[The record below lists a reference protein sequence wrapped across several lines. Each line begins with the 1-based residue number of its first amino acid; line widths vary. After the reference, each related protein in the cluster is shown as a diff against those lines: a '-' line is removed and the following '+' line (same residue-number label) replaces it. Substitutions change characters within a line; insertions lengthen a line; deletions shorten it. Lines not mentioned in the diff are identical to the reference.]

1 MSTATI
7 SINVDEDTARAFAGA
22 SDQQRRKWELLLSLQ
37 LQDLIESPPRPLKE
51 LMDEIGYEAQANG
64 MTPEI
69 LESILNDK

>member
-1 MSTATI
+1 MSATI
-7 SINVDEDTARAFAGA
+7 SIKVDEDTARAFATA

-37 LQDLIESPPRPLKE
+37 LQDLIESPARPLKE

-69 LESILNDK
+69 LESILNEK